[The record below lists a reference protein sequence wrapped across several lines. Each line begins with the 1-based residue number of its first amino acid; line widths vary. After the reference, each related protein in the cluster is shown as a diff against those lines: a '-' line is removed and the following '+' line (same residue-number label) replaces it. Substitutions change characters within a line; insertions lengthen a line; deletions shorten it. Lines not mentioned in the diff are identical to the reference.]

1 MDDFSGFDP
10 DVLDLFRQIGV
21 SWIGAFFM
29 IGMVILGGRWLLN
42 WQLRRIERIVK
53 EKDESAD
60 APGAKN
66 ASGTAETPSAAA
78 DS

>member
-10 DVLDLFRQIGV
+10 YVLDLIRQIGV

-29 IGMVILGGRWLLN
+29 IGMMILGGRWLLN

-53 EKDESAD
+53 EKDAQAAKALDGSSAK
-60 APGAKN
+60 AG
-66 ASGTAETPSAAA
+66 SAEG
-78 DS
+78 